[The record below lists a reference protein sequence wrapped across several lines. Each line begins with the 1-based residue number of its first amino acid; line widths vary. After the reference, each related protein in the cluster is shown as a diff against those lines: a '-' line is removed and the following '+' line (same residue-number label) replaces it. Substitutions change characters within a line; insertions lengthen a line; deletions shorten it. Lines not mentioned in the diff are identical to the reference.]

1 MNSSDSPSK
10 IIKAFGVNGLK
21 NTIPVDS
28 STSTD
33 NNGVATFDKGFPPI
47 TMQPLSAGGIPP
59 SGKDVNGVLYSV
71 TIQQQWQNAGMGY
84 LFDPTYASSI
94 SGYPQG
100 AAIPNSDYSGCWIN
114 TTNGNTNSPEGTTAL
129 PTGWVPG
136 YVYGSSSVSIST
148 TNVNVSDIVASKKRI
163 ILSGTLTG
171 NRILYLPQWVRD
183 WTIENNCAA
192 SGFSVIISTRAA
204 GTTVQSTPGSIQKI
218 YCDGVNISPEVPYI
232 SGKARFA
239 TPGTF
244 SFTVPAGVTTLYL
257 SGCGG
262 GGGGGG
268 GGGAP
273 DSTSK
278 TSSSGGGGGAGIST
292 YSLPVTVIPGATYS
306 VVIGAGGNKGN
317 GGGAGGDGFNGGDG
331 GDTSFGTLL
340 TLLGGKGGIKGL
352 AAIGALPNPIGGD
365 GGFPGGSAGTTGS
378 INSIVPSV
386 GGGGGSGP
394 FGTGAGSSR
403 GSTGQGSSSGSG
415 VSSPSP
421 SGFGA
426 GGGGGA
432 GTLGATNTAGNNGT
446 PGTGGLMIV
455 EW

>member
-28 STSTD
+28 STTTD

-84 LFDPTYASSI
+84 LFDSTYASNI

-100 AAIPNSDYSGCWIN
+100 ATIPSSDYSGFWIN
-114 TTNGNTNSPEGTTAL
+114 TTNGNTNNPESATAL

-136 YVYGSSSVSIST
+136 YAYGSSAVTIST
-148 TNVNVSDIVASKKRI
+148 ANVNVSDLQAAKDRI
-163 ILSGTLTG
+163 ILTGNLTG
-171 NRILYLPQWVRD
+171 NRILYLPQWIKD
-183 WTIENNCAA
+183 WTIENKCTGTN
-192 SGFSVIISTRAA
+192 FSVILSTRAA
-204 GTTVQSTPGSIQKI
+204 GTTVQSLPGSIQNI
-218 YCDGVNISPEVPYI
+218 HCDGVNISPEVPSI
-232 SGKARFA
+232 SGKARFS

-257 SGCGG
+257 SGCGA

-273 DSTSK
+273 DSISK
-278 TSSSGGGGGAGIST
+278 TSSSGGGGGAGISA
-292 YSLPVTVIPGATYS
+292 YSLPVSVTPGMTYA
-306 VVIGAGGNKGN
+306 VVIGAGGSKGN

-340 TLLGGKGGIKGL
+340 TLPGGKGGIKGL
-352 AAIGALPNPIGGD
+352 AAIGTFPNPIGGD

-415 VSSPSP
+415 VSAPSP